1 MSGYLG
7 AFLDRFDYPREAK
20 EFLTSSF
27 AAIKAAPTACG
38 MFDAAVNRYKADHMC
53 EFGSLFRENKAISDA
68 VGIPVFT
75 VDLLIL
81 IALSEELRTL
91 YGKENIDLSIWHNSM
106 CDLLYKCIECK
117 LVYGIWGTFVTWWFD
132 GFYTLDRF
140 GLGRLQFETVRF
152 GSEYKKNGVTLTPDS
167 TVINVHIPRTGTRLD
182 ADSRAKS
189 YRLAADFFR
198 ERKGIDSIFMCESWL
213 LFPRHLEMCS
223 GTSNIRA
230 FMNDYDIIGSG
241 YYDGYAECWRLF
253 DMLTDDIS
261 KLPTDTSL
269 RRSYIDMMKRGEP
282 VGWGKGVFVYDNQ
295 GQSD

>member
-1 MSGYLG
+1 MTGYLG
-7 AFLDRFDYPREAK
+7 TFLDQFDYPEEAK
-20 EFLTSSF
+20 DFLVKSL
-27 AAIKAAPTACG
+27 AAINSDRTAKDA
-38 MFDAAVNRYKADHMC
+38 FDAAVGRYESDHLC
-53 EFGSLFRENKAISDA
+53 EFGSLFRENGVISDA
-68 VGIPVFT
+68 AGVPVFT

-81 IALSEELRTL
+81 IALSEELKAL
-91 YGKENIDLSIWHNSM
+91 YVKENIDLSVWHNSM
-106 CDLLYKCIECK
+106 CDLLYKCIECR

-132 GFYTLDRF
+132 EFYRLNRF
-140 GLGRLQFETVRF
+140 GLGRLQFESARL

-182 ADSRAKS
+182 ADSRADS

-198 ERKGIDSIFMCESWL
+198 ERMELDSVFMCESWL
-213 LFPRHLEMCS
+213 LFPRHLEICS
-223 GTSNIRA
+223 GTSNIRG
-230 FMNDYDIIGSG
+230 FMSDYDIIESG

-261 KLPTDTSL
+261 KLPADTSL